1 MVPLRG
7 IKHRHHASLWYTETV
22 RTATVTPSELAD
34 WLMSRGRHYIQTAEV
49 ADLLG
54 IDADIVSNSLQRARE
69 AGKLISVTKG
79 GWVPVPPEY
88 RAAGAPPPIHF
99 IDQMMHHLGHP
110 YYVGFLSAAAIHGA
124 SHQATMVLQVVTP
137 ARLRDRQIGAGR
149 IQFIQRSNTAEQ
161 LCAQANVPTGR
172 VTVSTAASTVFDL
185 VSFPRAGGGLSNVA
199 TVIGDLLVEGQLVPQ
214 ALIDA
219 ARLQPVAV
227 VQRAGHLID
236 FMAQETG
243 TTIELDELAELVDRA
258 DVTPLATGRPPTNE
272 RDDRWRVQINTR
284 IEHDL

>member
-1 MVPLRG
+1 MP
-7 IKHRHHASLWYTETV
+7 V
-22 RTATVTPSELAD
+22 RTATITPSELAD
-34 WLMSRGRHYIQTAEV
+34 WLMSRGRHYIEVAEV
-49 ADLLG
+49 AELLG
-54 IDADIVSNSLQRARE
+54 IDTDMVSNSLQRARE
-69 AGKLISVTKG
+69 ADKLICVTKG

-99 IDQMMHHLGHP
+99 IDPMMRHLGHR

-149 IQFIQRSNTAEQ
+149 IQFLQRSNTAEQ
-161 LCAQANVPTGR
+161 QCEQTSVPTGR
-172 VTVSTAASTVFDL
+172 VTVSTAVATVFDL
-185 VSFPRAGGGLSNVA
+185 VGFPRAGGGLSNVA

-219 ARLQPVAV
+219 ARSQPVAV
-227 VQRAGHLID
+227 VQRAGHLIE

-243 TTIELDELAELVDRA
+243 SAIDLDGLAQLVDHA
-258 DVTPLATGRPPTNE
+258 DATLLATGRPATGE
-272 RDDRWRVQINTR
+272 RADRWRVQINTR